1 MLAVEQENAA
11 APLHP
16 VRWLVLNTEANV
28 EIDITATDGLR
39 DLCDALAERGG
50 RLGLARV
57 KTDLRIELEQADLR
71 RAHRRGHALP
81 HPARHGGGLPRV
93 GRQTGNPYPTAAAG
107 LGDGEQRA

>member
-57 KTDLRIELEQADLR
+57 KTDLRIELEQADLVELIGEDMLFPPCPSWR
-71 RAHRRGHALP
+71 RPTSSGP
-81 HPARHGGGLPRV
+81 PR
-93 GRQTGNPYPTAAAG
+93 NPYPTAAAG